1 MFNHDKLYVLRLP
14 FVWKRSFMS
23 EIVNV
28 VSRDNGKV
36 NRKKVKASPYE
47 FTIATRAKWE
57 MVIADEDIT
66 IGAGKLE
73 RVKVKEIRVQKDML
87 AMPCA
92 FSHHPLVSVIKVG
105 AKGGP
110 APVEIDRIINTAY
123 VLGQES
129 GEVKKGDLL
138 SVLNLYP
145 IMFTREATK
154 PVLVG

>member
-1 MFNHDKLYVLRLP
+1 MNEV
-14 FVWKRSFMS
+14 
-23 EIVNV
+23 VNV
-28 VSRDNGKV
+28 VSRENGKLTTKRV
-36 NRKKVKASPYE
+36 RASPYE

-57 MVIADEDIT
+57 MVIADEDVT

-73 RVKVKEIRVQKDML
+73 RIKVKEIKVQKDML

-92 FSHHPLVSVIKVG
+92 FSHHALVSVIKVG
-105 AKGGP
+105 AKNGP
-110 APVEIDRIINTAY
+110 APVETYRIIDTAY

-129 GEVKKGDLL
+129 GEIKKGDLL

-154 PVLVG
+154 PVQVG

>member
-1 MFNHDKLYVLRLP
+1 LKSIGG
-14 FVWKRSFMS
+14 KGETMS

-28 VSRDNGKV
+28 VSRKNGKIS
-36 NRKKVKASPYE
+36 RKKVKASPYE

-73 RVKVKEIRVQKDML
+73 RVRVKEIIVQKDML
-87 AMPCA
+87 AIPCA
-92 FSHHPLVSVIKVG
+92 FSHHPIVSVVKV
-105 AKGGP
+105 ATKEGP
-110 APVEIDRIINTAY
+110 SPVEIDRTINVAY

-129 GEVKKGDLL
+129 GEIHKGDLL

-154 PVLVG
+154 PVCIG

>member
-1 MFNHDKLYVLRLP
+1 MYFESIGGKGDT
-14 FVWKRSFMS
+14 MS

-28 VSRDNGKV
+28 VSRKNGKV
-36 NRKKVKASPYE
+36 SRKKVRASPYE

-73 RVKVKEIRVQKDML
+73 RVKVKEITVQKDML
-87 AMPCA
+87 AIPCA
-92 FSHHPLVSVIKVG
+92 FSHHPIVSVVKV
-105 AKGGP
+105 ATKEGP
-110 APVEIDRIINTAY
+110 APVEIDRTINVAY
-123 VLGQES
+123 VIGQES
-129 GEVKKGDLL
+129 GEINKGDLL

-154 PVLVG
+154 PVCIG

>member
-1 MFNHDKLYVLRLP
+1 MYFENIGGKGDT
-14 FVWKRSFMS
+14 MS

-28 VSRDNGKV
+28 VSRKNGKV
-36 NRKKVKASPYE
+36 NRKKVRASPYE

-73 RVKVKEIRVQKDML
+73 RVKVKEIKVQKDML
-87 AMPCA
+87 AIPCA
-92 FSHHPLVSVIKVG
+92 FSHHPIVSVVKV
-105 AKGGP
+105 ATKEGP
-110 APVEIDRIINTAY
+110 SPVESDRTINVAY
-123 VLGQES
+123 VIGQES
-129 GEVKKGDLL
+129 GEINKGDLL

-154 PVLVG
+154 PVCIG

>member
-1 MFNHDKLYVLRLP
+1 MIKYKYYDDNYHMGVL
-14 FVWKRSFMS
+14 MN

-28 VSRDNGKV
+28 VTHNNGRV
-36 NRKKVKASPYE
+36 SRKKVKASPYE

-57 MVIADEDIT
+57 MLIADEDVT

-73 RVKVKEIRVQKDML
+73 KVKVKEIIVQKDML

-92 FSHHPLVSVIKVG
+92 FSHHPVVSVIKV
-105 AKGGP
+105 KTRDGP
-110 APVEIDRIINTAY
+110 SPIETDRIVNSAF

-129 GEVKKGDLL
+129 GEIKKGDLL

-145 IMFTREATK
+145 IMFTREASR
-154 PVLVG
+154 PVEVM

>member
-1 MFNHDKLYVLRLP
+1 
-14 FVWKRSFMS
+14 MS

-28 VSRDNGKV
+28 VSRDKGKL

-57 MVIADEDIT
+57 MVIADEDVT

-73 RVKVKEIRVQKDML
+73 RVKVKEVNVQKDTL
-87 AMPCA
+87 AIPCA
-92 FSHHPLVSVIKVG
+92 FSHHPLVSVIKV
-105 AKGGP
+105 ATRDGP
-110 APVEIDRIINTAY
+110 APVETDRIINAAY

-129 GEVKKGDLL
+129 GEIKKGDLL

-154 PVLVG
+154 PVIIG

>member
-1 MFNHDKLYVLRLP
+1 
-14 FVWKRSFMS
+14 MS

-36 NRKKVKASPYE
+36 KRKKVRASPYE

-57 MVIADEDIT
+57 MVISDEDIT

-73 RVKVKEIRVQKDML
+73 RVKVKDIKVQKDML

-92 FSHHPLVSVIKVG
+92 FSHHPLVSVVKVG
-105 AKGGP
+105 TKEGP
-110 APVEIDRIINTAY
+110 TPVEMDRTINMAY
-123 VLGQES
+123 VIGQES
-129 GEVKKGDLL
+129 GEIKKGDLL

-154 PVLVG
+154 PIQVG

>member
-1 MFNHDKLYVLRLP
+1 MKSIGG
-14 FVWKRSFMS
+14 KGETMS

-28 VSRDNGKV
+28 VSRKNGKIS
-36 NRKKVKASPYE
+36 RKKVKASPYE

-73 RVKVKEIRVQKDML
+73 RVRVKEIIVQKDML
-87 AMPCA
+87 AIPCA
-92 FSHHPLVSVIKVG
+92 FSHHPIVSVVKV
-105 AKGGP
+105 ATKEGP
-110 APVEIDRIINTAY
+110 SPVEIDRTINVAY

-129 GEVKKGDLL
+129 GEIHKGDLL

-154 PVLVG
+154 PVCIG

>member
-1 MFNHDKLYVLRLP
+1 MYFESIGGKGDT
-14 FVWKRSFMS
+14 MS

-28 VSRDNGKV
+28 VSRKNGKV
-36 NRKKVKASPYE
+36 NRKKVRASPYE

-73 RVKVKEIRVQKDML
+73 RVKVKEIKVQKDML
-87 AMPCA
+87 AIPCA
-92 FSHHPLVSVIKVG
+92 FSHHPIVSVVKV
-105 AKGGP
+105 ATKEGP
-110 APVEIDRIINTAY
+110 SPVEVDRTINVAY
-123 VLGQES
+123 VIGQES
-129 GEVKKGDLL
+129 GEINKGDLL

-154 PVLVG
+154 PVCVG

>member
-1 MFNHDKLYVLRLP
+1 MIKYKYYHSSYLMGVL
-14 FVWKRSFMS
+14 MN

-28 VSRDNGKV
+28 VTHNNGRV
-36 NRKKVKASPYE
+36 DRKKVKASPYE

-57 MVIADEDIT
+57 MIIADEDVT

-73 RVKVKEIRVQKDML
+73 KVKIKEIIVQKDML

-92 FSHHPLVSVIKVG
+92 FSHHPVVSVIKV
-105 AKGGP
+105 KTRDGP
-110 APVEIDRIINTAY
+110 SPIETDRIVNSAF

-129 GEVKKGDLL
+129 GEIKKGDLL

-145 IMFTREATK
+145 IMFTREATM
-154 PVLVG
+154 PVGVR

>member
-1 MFNHDKLYVLRLP
+1 
-14 FVWKRSFMS
+14 MS
-23 EIVNV
+23 EIINV

-36 NRKKVKASPYE
+36 IRKKVKAAPYE

-57 MVIADEDIT
+57 MVIADEDVS

-73 RVKVKEIRVQKDML
+73 RVKVKDIKVQKDML

-92 FSHHPLVSVIKVG
+92 FSHHPIVSVVKVG
-105 AKGGP
+105 AREGP
-110 APVEIDRIINTAY
+110 RPVENDRTINSAY
-123 VLGQES
+123 VIGQES
-129 GEVKKGDLL
+129 GEIRKGDLL

-154 PVLVG
+154 PVQVG

>member
-1 MFNHDKLYVLRLP
+1 
-14 FVWKRSFMS
+14 MS

-28 VSRDNGKV
+28 VSRNNGKV

-57 MVIADEDIT
+57 MVIADEDVT

-73 RVKVKEIRVQKDML
+73 RIKVKEVNVQKDML
-87 AMPCA
+87 AIPCA
-92 FSHHPLVSVIKVG
+92 FSHHPLVSVIKV
-105 AKGGP
+105 ATKNGP
-110 APVEIDRIINTAY
+110 APVETDRIINAAY

-129 GEVKKGDLL
+129 GEIKKGDLL

-154 PVLVG
+154 PVVVG

>member
-1 MFNHDKLYVLRLP
+1 
-14 FVWKRSFMS
+14 MS

-36 NRKKVKASPYE
+36 KRKKVRASPYE

-57 MVIADEDIT
+57 MVVADENVT

-73 RVKVKEIRVQKDML
+73 RVKVKEITVQKDML
-87 AMPCA
+87 AIPCA
-92 FSHHPLVSVIKVG
+92 FSHHPLVSVVKV
-105 AKGGP
+105 ATKEGP
-110 APVEIDRIINTAY
+110 SPVEVDRTINVAY
-123 VLGQES
+123 VIGQES
-129 GEVKKGDLL
+129 GEINKGDLL

-154 PVLVG
+154 PVCVG

>member
-1 MFNHDKLYVLRLP
+1 
-14 FVWKRSFMS
+14 MS

-28 VSRDNGKV
+28 VSRDTGKLD
-36 NRKKVKASPYE
+36 RKKVRASPYE

-57 MVIADEDIT
+57 MVIANEDIT

-73 RVKVKEIRVQKDML
+73 RIKIKEIKVQKDML

-92 FSHHPLVSVIKVG
+92 FSHHALVSVIKVG
-105 AKGGP
+105 AKEGP
-110 APVEIDRIINTAY
+110 APVEIDRVIDTAY
-123 VLGQES
+123 ILGQES
-129 GEVKKGDLL
+129 GEIKKGDLL

-154 PVLVG
+154 PLQVG

>member
-1 MFNHDKLYVLRLP
+1 
-14 FVWKRSFMS
+14 MS

-28 VSRDNGKV
+28 VSRNNGKV

-57 MVIADEDIT
+57 MVIADEDVT

-73 RVKVKEIRVQKDML
+73 RIKVKEVNVQKDML
-87 AMPCA
+87 AIPCA
-92 FSHHPLVSVIKVG
+92 FSHHPLVSVIKV
-105 AKGGP
+105 ATRDGP
-110 APVEIDRIINTAY
+110 APVETDRIINAAY

-129 GEVKKGDLL
+129 GEVRKGDLL

-154 PVLVG
+154 PVPVR

>member
-1 MFNHDKLYVLRLP
+1 
-14 FVWKRSFMS
+14 MS

-28 VSRDNGKV
+28 VSRNKGKV

-57 MVIADEDIT
+57 MVIADEDVT

-73 RVKVKEIRVQKDML
+73 RIKVKEVNVQKDML
-87 AMPCA
+87 AIPCA
-92 FSHHPLVSVIKVG
+92 FSHHPLVSVIKV
-105 AKGGP
+105 ATRDGP
-110 APVEIDRIINTAY
+110 APVETDRIINAAF

-129 GEVKKGDLL
+129 GEIKKGDLL

-154 PVLVG
+154 PVVVG

>member
-1 MFNHDKLYVLRLP
+1 
-14 FVWKRSFMS
+14 MS

-28 VSRDNGKV
+28 VSRQNGKV

-57 MVIADEDIT
+57 MVVADEDVT

-73 RVKVKEIRVQKDML
+73 RVKVKEIKVHKDML

-92 FSHHPLVSVIKVG
+92 FSHHPLVSVVKVG
-105 AKGGP
+105 TRGGP
-110 APVEIDRIINTAY
+110 TPVELDRTIDVAY
-123 VLGQES
+123 ILGQES
-129 GEVKKGDLL
+129 GEIKKGDLL

>member
-1 MFNHDKLYVLRLP
+1 MINYKYYGV
-14 FVWKRSFMS
+14 VKKMGETIMS

-28 VSRDNGKV
+28 VSRGNGKV
-36 NRKKVKASPYE
+36 NRKKVKASTYE

-57 MVIADEDIT
+57 MVIADEDVT

-73 RVKVKEIRVQKDML
+73 RVKVKDIKVQKDML

-92 FSHHPLVSVIKVG
+92 FSHHPIVSVIKVG
-105 AKGGP
+105 AREGP
-110 APVEIDRIINTAY
+110 APVETDRTIDVAY
-123 VLGQES
+123 VMGQES
-129 GEVKKGDLL
+129 GEIKKGDLL

-154 PVLVG
+154 PVLVR

>member
-1 MFNHDKLYVLRLP
+1 
-14 FVWKRSFMS
+14 MS
-23 EIVNV
+23 EIVNI
-28 VSRDNGKV
+28 VSRDKGKV

-57 MVIADEDIT
+57 MVIADEDVT

-73 RVKVKEIRVQKDML
+73 RIKVKEVNVQKDMI
-87 AMPCA
+87 AIPCA
-92 FSHHPLVSVIKVG
+92 FSHHPLVSVIKV
-105 AKGGP
+105 ATRDGP
-110 APVEIDRIINTAY
+110 APVETDRIINAAY

-129 GEVKKGDLL
+129 GEIKKGDLL

-154 PVLVG
+154 PVILG

>member
-1 MFNHDKLYVLRLP
+1 
-14 FVWKRSFMS
+14 MS

-28 VSRDNGKV
+28 VSRNRGKI
-36 NRKKVKASPYE
+36 NRKKVKASTYE

-73 RVKVKEIRVQKDML
+73 RVKVKEILVQKDML

-105 AKGGP
+105 AKEGP
-110 APVEIDRIINTAY
+110 APIEIDRTINVAY
-123 VLGQES
+123 VIGQEA
-129 GEVKKGDLL
+129 GEIMKGDLL

-154 PVLVG
+154 PVVVG

>member
-1 MFNHDKLYVLRLP
+1 
-14 FVWKRSFMS
+14 MS

-28 VSRDNGKV
+28 VSRDKGKV

-57 MVIADEDIT
+57 MVIADEDVT

-73 RVKVKEIRVQKDML
+73 RIKVKEVNVQKDML
-87 AMPCA
+87 AIPCA
-92 FSHHPLVSVIKVG
+92 FSHHPLVSVIKV
-105 AKGGP
+105 ATRDGP
-110 APVEIDRIINTAY
+110 APVETDRIINAAY

-129 GEVKKGDLL
+129 GEIKKGDLL

>member
-1 MFNHDKLYVLRLP
+1 
-14 FVWKRSFMS
+14 MS
-23 EIVNV
+23 EIVNI
-28 VSRDNGKV
+28 VSREKGKV
-36 NRKKVKASPYE
+36 NRRKVKASPYE

-57 MVIADEDIT
+57 MVIADEDVT

-73 RVKVKEIRVQKDML
+73 RIKVKEVNVQKDML
-87 AMPCA
+87 AIPCA
-92 FSHHPLVSVIKVG
+92 FSHHPLVSVIKV
-105 AKGGP
+105 ATRDGP
-110 APVEIDRIINTAY
+110 APVETDRIINAAY

-129 GEVKKGDLL
+129 GEIKKGDLL